1 MPKLYM
7 AVTPDRYELPLAVCL
22 NADELGR
29 CFGIKGR
36 TVLQQICRKDNGT
49 MRGAKF
55 IRIEVEVDDH
65 EN

>member
-1 MPKLYM
+1 M
-7 AVTPDRYELPLAVCL
+7 AVTTDRYELPLAVCL

-36 TVLQQICRKDNGT
+36 TVLQSLARNDGGKF
-49 MRGAKF
+49 RGAKF
-55 IRIEVEVDDH
+55 IRIEVEEDDH